1 MKVYSTPVKEI
12 MAKHLAI
19 EAGVMA
25 KTYAETIEIENL
37 QKKIFNLKNK
47 KLKYDRKIQIAQ
59 ERLEALAV
67 ASHYLKMES
76 F

>member
-19 EAGVMA
+19 EVGVMA
-25 KTYAETIEIENL
+25 KTYADTIEIEKL
-37 QKKIFNLKNK
+37 QKKIFNLKSK
-47 KLKYDRKIQIAQ
+47 KLKYDRKIRAAQ
-59 ERLEALAV
+59 EQLEALAV
-67 ASHYLKMES
+67 ASHYLKMEA